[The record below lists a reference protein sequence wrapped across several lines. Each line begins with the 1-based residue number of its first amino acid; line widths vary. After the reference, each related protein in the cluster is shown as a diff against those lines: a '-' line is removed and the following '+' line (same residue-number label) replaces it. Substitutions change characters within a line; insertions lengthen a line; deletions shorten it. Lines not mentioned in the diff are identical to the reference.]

1 MGKLRH
7 KIKLIAN
14 ALTAHSS
21 QLIALILLPLLFSC
35 GKNNSSDEN
44 LKIFKYNESAGILT
58 LDPIYAK
65 DLPHI
70 WACNQIFNGLVAFD
84 DEMNV
89 VPAIA
94 KSWNISDDG
103 MTYTFV
109 LRDDVWFHEDE
120 CFVSKTQR
128 HKDAKTQ
135 RDEDSVTLRLCDP
148 ATRKVTAQDF
158 VYSFN
163 RVLDRKLNSSGSWI
177 FANVYAFNAINDTVL
192 EIKLTQPFPAFL
204 GILSMS
210 YASVVPHEAVEYY
223 GTEFGRHPVGTGP
236 FKYQY
241 WKEGVKLV
249 FRKNPNYFEV
259 IKDTKTQRRKDT
271 KIEFDSA
278 TLRLYDSESLS
289 LCDSATIRLPYYF
302 EVIKDT
308 KTQRRKDTKMQRYK
322 DAKTQR
328 RKDTKIEF
336 DSATLR
342 LYDSESLSLCD
353 SATIRLP
360 YLDAI
365 SISFIV
371 DKQVAFMEFIKGKF
385 HFMSGIDAR
394 YKDELLTRDGQLR
407 SEYEDEIYLIR
418 EPYLNTEYLA
428 FFLGEED
435 TLGKNRSL
443 ALRQAV
449 SYSIDREKMLR
460 YLRNGIGTPG
470 NQGIIPA
477 GLPGYEDAKM
487 QRCKDAKT
495 QRRKDAKI
503 ESDSTTLR
511 LCDSDS
517 LRLCDSESLRLC
529 DSATLNI
536 GYPYNPKKAEQL
548 LKDNDLIGYELK
560 LYTTQDYIDIA
571 KFVQSALT
579 EIGLNCRVE
588 EMMPAALREKRANG
602 NLPFFRSSWV
612 ADYPDA
618 ENYLSLFTTNNFTP
632 QGPNYTHYSNERFDE
647 LYQKSLTCNDLEE
660 RAKIY
665 HEMDSLMMTEAP
677 VVILF
682 YDEVLRFVNK
692 DVEGL
697 GSNPTNMLNLKRVKI
712 NS

>member
-7 KIKLIAN
+7 KFKLLANVFIA
-14 ALTAHSS
+14 HGS
-21 QLIALILLPLLFSC
+21 QLITLILLPLLFSC
-35 GKNNSSDEN
+35 GRNNASDEN

-109 LRDDVWFHEDE
+109 LRDDVYFHEDE

-128 HKDAKTQ
+128 RKDAKTQ
-135 RDEDSVTLRLCDP
+135 RDEDSVTLRLCDS

-177 FANVYAFNAINDTVL
+177 FSNVANSQQLIANSQQPKYAFNAINDTVL
-192 EIKLTQPFPAFL
+192 EIELSQPFPAFL

-249 FRKNPNYFEV
+249 FRKNPIYFEV
-259 IKDTKTQRRKDT
+259 IKDTKTQRRKDA
-271 KIEFDSA
+271 KIESDSA
-278 TLRLYDSESLS
+278 TLR
-289 LCDSATIRLPYYF
+289 
-302 EVIKDT
+302 
-308 KTQRRKDTKMQRYK
+308 
-322 DAKTQR
+322 
-328 RKDTKIEF
+328 
-336 DSATLR
+336 
-342 LYDSESLSLCD
+342 LCD

-428 FFLGEED
+428 FFLGDND
-435 TLGKNRSL
+435 TLGKDRSL
-443 ALRQAV
+443 ALRQTV

-470 NQGIIPA
+470 NNGIIPA
-477 GLPGYEDAKM
+477 GLPGYE
-487 QRCKDAKT
+487 DAKT

-503 ESDSTTLR
+503 ESDSTT
-511 LCDSDS
+511 

-548 LKDNDLIGYELK
+548 LKDNNLIGYELK

-632 QGPNYTHYSNERFDE
+632 QGPNYTHYSNDRFDE

-692 DVEGL
+692 NVEGL
-697 GSNPTNMLNLKRVKI
+697 GSNPTNMLNLKKVRI
-712 NS
+712 D

>member
-1 MGKLRH
+1 M
-7 KIKLIAN
+7 
-14 ALTAHSS
+14 LTAHGS
-21 QLIALILLPLLFSC
+21 QLIALILFLLLFSSC
-35 GKNNSSDEN
+35 VKNNSSDEN

-109 LRDDVWFHEDE
+109 LRDDVYFHEDE
-120 CFVSKTQR
+120 CFKLSANSQQPT
-128 HKDAKTQ
+128 A
-135 RDEDSVTLRLCDP
+135 
-148 ATRKVTAQDF
+148 RKVTAHDF

-177 FANVYAFNAINDTVL
+177 FSNVANSQQLIANSQQPKYAFNAINDTVL
-192 EIKLTQPFPAFL
+192 EIELSQPFPAFL

-259 IKDTKTQRRKDT
+259 EETTRLQDYKTTSD
-271 KIEFDSA
+271 
-278 TLRLYDSESLS
+278 
-289 LCDSATIRLPYYF
+289 LCDSETWRLG
-302 EVIKDT
+302 
-308 KTQRRKDTKMQRYK
+308 
-322 DAKTQR
+322 
-328 RKDTKIEF
+328 
-336 DSATLR
+336 DSVT
-342 LYDSESLSLCD
+342 S
-353 SATIRLP
+353 RLP

-365 SISFIV
+365 SISFII

-428 FFLGEED
+428 FFLGDDD
-435 TLGKNRSL
+435 TLGKERSL

-470 NQGIIPA
+470 NNGIIPA
-477 GLPGYEDAKM
+477 GLPGYEDY
-487 QRCKDAKT
+487 KT
-495 QRRKDAKI
+495 TRQQDHK
-503 ESDSTTLR
+503 LV
-511 LCDSDS
+511 DS
-517 LRLCDSESLRLC
+517 LSCCLVD
-529 DSATLNI
+529 LNI

-632 QGPNYTHYSNERFDE
+632 QGPNYTHYSNAKFDE

-660 RAKIY
+660 RVKIY

-692 DVEGL
+692 NVEGL
-697 GSNPTNMLNLKRVKI
+697 GSNPTNMLNLKRVRI
-712 NS
+712 N

>member
-1 MGKLRH
+1 MK
-7 KIKLIAN
+7 KIL
-14 ALTAHSS
+14 
-21 QLIALILLPLLFSC
+21 LILSLIVLFSSC
-35 GKNNSSDEN
+35 VKNNSDNED

-94 KSWNISDDG
+94 KSWNISEDG

-109 LRDDVWFHEDE
+109 LRDDVYFHEDE
-120 CFVSKTQR
+120 CFEKTARLQ
-128 HKDAKTQ
+128 DYKTTS
-135 RDEDSVTLRLCDP
+135 DLLVDSLSCGLVDLEK
-148 ATRKVTAQDF
+148 TRKVVAQDF

-177 FANVYAFNAINDTVL
+177 FANVDRRQQTTDNGQQSFEYAFAAVNDTIL
-192 EIKLTQPFPAFL
+192 EINLTQPFPAFL
-204 GILSMS
+204 GILSMT
-210 YASVVPHEAVEYY
+210 YASVVPQEAVEYY
-223 GTEFGRHPVGTGP
+223 GAEFGRHPVGTGP

-249 FRKNPNYFEV
+249 FRKNPIYFEV
-259 IKDTKTQRRKDT
+259 EETTRQQDNKTT
-271 KIEFDSA
+271 SN
-278 TLRLYDSESLS
+278 
-289 LCDSATIRLPYYF
+289 LCDSA
-302 EVIKDT
+302 
-308 KTQRRKDTKMQRYK
+308 
-322 DAKTQR
+322 
-328 RKDTKIEF
+328 
-336 DSATLR
+336 
-342 LYDSESLSLCD
+342 SL
-353 SATIRLP
+353 RLP
-360 YLDAI
+360 YLDAV
-365 SISFIV
+365 SISFLI

-394 YKDELLTRDGQLR
+394 YKDELLTRDGNLR
-407 SEYEDEIYLIR
+407 EEYEDEIYLIR

-428 FFLGEED
+428 FFLGDDD
-435 TLGKNRSL
+435 TLSKERSL

-477 GLPGYEDAKM
+477 GLPGF
-487 QRCKDAKT
+487 KDYKT
-495 QRRKDAKI
+495 TRLQDNKLV
-503 ESDSTTLR
+503 DSLSSG
-511 LCDSDS
+511 LVDSD
-517 LRLCDSESLRLC
+517 
-529 DSATLNI
+529 I

-548 LKDNDLIGYELK
+548 LNDNDLIGYELK
-560 LYTTQDYIDIA
+560 LYTTQDYVDIA

-579 EIGLNCRVE
+579 EIGLVCKVE

-632 QGPNYTHYSNERFDE
+632 QGPNYTHYSNEKFDE
-647 LYQKSLTCNDLEE
+647 LYQKSLTCNDLQE

-692 DVEGL
+692 NVEGL
-697 GSNPTNMLNLKRVKI
+697 GSNPTNMLNLKRVDLRQ
-712 NS
+712 

>member
-1 MGKLRH
+1 MSKSAINHNFQL
-7 KIKLIAN
+7 LI
-14 ALTAHSS
+14 LHCT
-21 QLIALILLPLLFSC
+21 LLILLFSSC
-35 GKNNSSDEN
+35 GRDNSHDED

-109 LRDDVWFHEDE
+109 LRDDVYFHEDT
-120 CFVSKTQR
+120 CFAVKSLSHRVAESPSNFLGDLK
-128 HKDAKTQ
+128 
-135 RDEDSVTLRLCDP
+135 
-148 ATRKVTAQDF
+148 TRKVVAEDF

-177 FANVYAFNAINDTVL
+177 FSNVKSSQQPIANSQQLKYAFEAINDTIL
-192 EIKLTQPFPAFL
+192 KIELAQPFPAFL
-204 GILSMS
+204 GILSMT
-210 YASVVPHEAVEYY
+210 YASVVPHEAVDFY

-249 FRKNPNYFEV
+249 FRKNPNYFE
-259 IKDTKTQRRKDT
+259 
-271 KIEFDSA
+271 KIGE
-278 TLRLYDSESLS
+278 E
-289 LCDSATIRLPYYF
+289 RLPY
-302 EVIKDT
+302 I
-308 KTQRRKDTKMQRYK
+308 
-322 DAKTQR
+322 DAV
-328 RKDTKIEF
+328 
-336 DSATLR
+336 
-342 LYDSESLSLCD
+342 
-353 SATIRLP
+353 
-360 YLDAI
+360 
-365 SISFIV
+365 SISFII
-371 DKQVAFMEFIKGKF
+371 DKQVAFMEFVKGKF
-385 HFMSGIDAR
+385 DFMSGIDAR

-407 SEYEDEIYLIR
+407 QEYEDDIYLIR

-428 FFLGEED
+428 FFLGEND
-435 TLGKNRSL
+435 TLGKERSL

-470 NQGIIPA
+470 NYGIIPV
-477 GLPGYEDAKM
+477 GLPGSLE
-487 QRCKDAKT
+487 T
-495 QRRKDAKI
+495 
-503 ESDSTTLR
+503 ENLR
-511 LCDSDS
+511 NSE
-517 LRLCDSESLRLC
+517 SESLG
-529 DSATLNI
+529 DSTSI
-536 GYPYNPKKAEQL
+536 GYPYNPKKAERL
-548 LKDNDLIGYELK
+548 LKDNDLLGYELK

-579 EIGLNCRVE
+579 EVGLNCKVE

-632 QGPNYTHYSNERFDE
+632 QGPNYTHYSNAKFDE
-647 LYQKSLTCNDLEE
+647 LYQKSLTCNDIEE
-660 RAKIY
+660 RARIY

-682 YDEVLRFVNK
+682 YDEVLRFVNNN
-692 DVEGL
+692 VEGL
-697 GSNPTNMLNLKRVKI
+697 GSNPTNMLNLKKVKL
-712 NS
+712 N

>member
-1 MGKLRH
+1 MRKLRH
-7 KIKLIAN
+7 EIKLIAN
-14 ALTAHSS
+14 VLTAHSS
-21 QLIALILLPLLFSC
+21 QLIALLLLPLLFSSC
-35 GKNNSSDEN
+35 VKHNSSDEN

-103 MTYTFV
+103 MTYTFI

-128 HKDAKTQ
+128 RKDAKTQ
-135 RDEDSVTLRLCDP
+135 RDEDSVTLRLCDS

-177 FANVYAFNAINDTVL
+177 FSNVRRQQTTDNGQQTFEYAFNAINDTVL
-192 EIKLTQPFPAFL
+192 EIELSQPFPAFL
-204 GILSMS
+204 GILSMT

-259 IKDTKTQRRKDT
+259 IKDTKTQRHKDA
-271 KIEFDSA
+271 KIES
-278 TLRLYDSESLS
+278 DSESLR
-289 LCDSATIRLPYYF
+289 LCDSAT
-302 EVIKDT
+302 
-308 KTQRRKDTKMQRYK
+308 
-322 DAKTQR
+322 
-328 RKDTKIEF
+328 
-336 DSATLR
+336 
-342 LYDSESLSLCD
+342 LSLCD

-407 SEYEDEIYLIR
+407 DEYQDEIYLIR

-428 FFLGEED
+428 FFLGDDD
-435 TLGKNRSL
+435 TLGKDRSL

-470 NQGIIPA
+470 NNGIIPA
-477 GLPGYEDAKM
+477 GLPGYEDAK
-487 QRCKDAKT
+487 
-495 QRRKDAKI
+495 I
-503 ESDSTTLR
+503 ESDSAT
-511 LCDSDS
+511 
-517 LRLCDSESLRLC
+517 LRLC

-548 LKDNDLIGYELK
+548 LKDNNLIGYELK

-632 QGPNYTHYSNERFDE
+632 QGPNYTHYSNAKFDE
-647 LYQKSLTCNDLEE
+647 LYQKSLTCNNLEE

-692 DVEGL
+692 NIEGL
-697 GSNPTNMLNLKRVKI
+697 GSNPTNMLNLKKVDLKQ
-712 NS
+712 

>member
-1 MGKLRH
+1 MSKSAINHNFQL
-7 KIKLIAN
+7 LI
-14 ALTAHSS
+14 LHCT
-21 QLIALILLPLLFSC
+21 LLILLFSSC
-35 GKNNSSDEN
+35 GRDNSHDED

-94 KSWNISDDG
+94 KSWNISNDG

-109 LRDDVWFHEDE
+109 LRDDVYFHEDT
-120 CFVSKTQR
+120 CFAVKSLSHRVAESPSNFLGDLK
-128 HKDAKTQ
+128 
-135 RDEDSVTLRLCDP
+135 
-148 ATRKVTAQDF
+148 TRKVVAEDF

-177 FANVYAFNAINDTVL
+177 FSNVKSSQQPIANSQQLKYAFEAINDTIL
-192 EIKLTQPFPAFL
+192 KIELAQPFPAFL
-204 GILSMS
+204 GILSMT
-210 YASVVPHEAVEYY
+210 YASVVPHEAVDFY

-249 FRKNPNYFEV
+249 FRKNPNYFE
-259 IKDTKTQRRKDT
+259 
-271 KIEFDSA
+271 KIGE
-278 TLRLYDSESLS
+278 E
-289 LCDSATIRLPYYF
+289 
-302 EVIKDT
+302 
-308 KTQRRKDTKMQRYK
+308 
-322 DAKTQR
+322 
-328 RKDTKIEF
+328 
-336 DSATLR
+336 
-342 LYDSESLSLCD
+342 
-353 SATIRLP
+353 RLP
-360 YLDAI
+360 YLDAV
-365 SISFIV
+365 SISFII
-371 DKQVAFMEFIKGKF
+371 DKQVAFMEFVKGKF
-385 HFMSGIDAR
+385 DFMSGIDAR

-407 SEYEDEIYLIR
+407 QEYEDDIYLIR

-428 FFLGEED
+428 FFLGEND
-435 TLGKNRSL
+435 TLGEERSL

-470 NQGIIPA
+470 NYGIIPV
-477 GLPGYEDAKM
+477 GLPGSLETENL
-487 QRCKDAKT
+487 RNS
-495 QRRKDAKI
+495 
-503 ESDSTTLR
+503 ESENHGDST
-511 LCDSDS
+511 S
-517 LRLCDSESLRLC
+517 
-529 DSATLNI
+529 I
-536 GYPYNPKKAEQL
+536 GYPYNPKKAERL
-548 LKDNDLIGYELK
+548 LKDNDLLGYELK

-579 EIGLNCRVE
+579 EVGLNCKVE

-632 QGPNYTHYSNERFDE
+632 QGPNYTHYSNAKFDE
-647 LYQKSLTCNDLEE
+647 LYQKSLTCNDIEE
-660 RAKIY
+660 RARIY

-682 YDEVLRFVNK
+682 YDEVLRFVNNN
-692 DVEGL
+692 VEGL
-697 GSNPTNMLNLKRVKI
+697 GSNPTNMLNLKKVKL
-712 NS
+712 N

>member
-1 MGKLRH
+1 M
-7 KIKLIAN
+7 
-14 ALTAHSS
+14 
-21 QLIALILLPLLFSC
+21 LILLFFSC
-35 GKNNSSDEN
+35 GRDNSHDED

-103 MTYTFV
+103 MTYTFI
-109 LRDDVWFHEDE
+109 LRDDVYFHEDA
-120 CFVSKTQR
+120 CFRKTTVNSQQSTDIGNMDCR
-128 HKDAKTQ
+128 DALNA
-135 RDEDSVTLRLCDP
+135 S
-148 ATRKVTAQDF
+148 TRKVVAEDF

-177 FANVYAFNAINDTVL
+177 FSNVYSFEAINDTIL
-192 EIKLTQPFPAFL
+192 KIELTQPFPAFL
-204 GILSMS
+204 GILSMT
-210 YASVVPHEAVEYY
+210 YASVVPHEAVDFY

-249 FRKNPNYFEV
+249 FRKNPNYFE
-259 IKDTKTQRRKDT
+259 
-271 KIEFDSA
+271 KIGE
-278 TLRLYDSESLS
+278 E
-289 LCDSATIRLPYYF
+289 
-302 EVIKDT
+302 
-308 KTQRRKDTKMQRYK
+308 
-322 DAKTQR
+322 
-328 RKDTKIEF
+328 
-336 DSATLR
+336 
-342 LYDSESLSLCD
+342 
-353 SATIRLP
+353 RLP
-360 YLDAI
+360 YLDAV
-365 SISFIV
+365 SISFII
-371 DKQVAFMEFIKGKF
+371 DKQVAFMEFVKGKF
-385 HFMSGIDAR
+385 DFMSGIDAR

-407 SEYEDEIYLIR
+407 QEYQDDIYLIR

-428 FFLGEED
+428 FFLGEND
-435 TLGKNRSL
+435 TLGEERSL

-470 NQGIIPA
+470 NYGIIPV
-477 GLPGYEDAKM
+477 GLPGFDVSKSQSLKVSKS
-487 QRCKDAKT
+487 QRHH
-495 QRRKDAKI
+495 
-503 ESDSTTLR
+503 DSATLR
-511 LCDSDS
+511 LCDHK
-517 LRLCDSESLRLC
+517 
-529 DSATLNI
+529 I

-548 LKDNDLIGYELK
+548 LKDNDLLGYELK

-579 EIGLNCRVE
+579 EVGLNCKVE

-632 QGPNYTHYSNERFDE
+632 QGPNYTHYSNAKFDE
-647 LYQKSLTCNDLEE
+647 LYQKSLTCNDIEE
-660 RAKIY
+660 RARIY
-665 HEMDSLMMTEAP
+665 HAMDSLMLTEAP

-692 DVEGL
+692 NVEGL
-697 GSNPTNMLNLKRVKI
+697 GSNPTNMLNLKKVKI
-712 NS
+712 N

>member
-7 KIKLIAN
+7 KFKLIAN
-14 ALTAHSS
+14 ALTAHGS
-21 QLIALILLPLLFSC
+21 QLIALILFLLLFSSC
-35 GKNNSSDEN
+35 VKNNSDSEN

-120 CFVSKTQR
+120 CFEKTTDNGQQTT
-128 HKDAKTQ
+128 DFVQNNSATQ
-135 RDEDSVTLRLCDP
+135 QLSNS
-148 ATRKVTAQDF
+148 ATRKVVAHDF

-177 FANVYAFNAINDTVL
+177 FANVANGQRSTVNSQQSTYAFNAINDTVL
-192 EIKLTQPFPAFL
+192 EIELSQPFPAFL

-259 IKDTKTQRRKDT
+259 EKTPRHQDTKTPSDFGGLETQCLG
-271 KIEFDSA
+271 DSV
-278 TLRLYDSESLS
+278 TS
-289 LCDSATIRLPYYF
+289 
-302 EVIKDT
+302 
-308 KTQRRKDTKMQRYK
+308 
-322 DAKTQR
+322 
-328 RKDTKIEF
+328 
-336 DSATLR
+336 
-342 LYDSESLSLCD
+342 
-353 SATIRLP
+353 RLP

-365 SISFIV
+365 SISFII

-394 YKDELLTRDGQLR
+394 YKDELLTRDGHLR

-428 FFLGEED
+428 FFLGDDD
-435 TLGKNRSL
+435 TLGKERSL

-470 NQGIIPA
+470 NNGIIPA
-477 GLPGYEDAKM
+477 GLPGYEDN
-487 QRCKDAKT
+487 
-495 QRRKDAKI
+495 KI
-503 ESDSTTLR
+503 MI
-511 LCDSDS
+511 
-517 LRLCDSESLRLC
+517 
-529 DSATLNI
+529 DSATQQLSNSATSTI

-632 QGPNYTHYSNERFDE
+632 QGPNYTHYSNAKFDE

-682 YDEVLRFVNK
+682 YDEVLRFVDKN
-692 DVEGL
+692 VEGL
-697 GSNPTNMLNLKRVKI
+697 GSNPTNMLNLKRVRI
-712 NS
+712 N

>member
-1 MGKLRH
+1 MSVKYIPQLLTVICKL
-7 KIKLIAN
+7 
-14 ALTAHSS
+14 
-21 QLIALILLPLLFSC
+21 LILHSTLLILFSSC
-35 GKNNSSDEN
+35 GRDNSHDEE

-109 LRDDVWFHEDE
+109 LRDDVYFHEDE
-120 CFVSKTQR
+120 CFLKTT
-128 HKDAKTQ
+128 DIGYA
-135 RDEDSVTLRLCDP
+135 S
-148 ATRKVTAQDF
+148 TRKVTAHDF

-177 FANVYAFNAINDTVL
+177 FANVNKRQQTFEYAFEAINDTIL
-192 EIKLTQPFPAFL
+192 KIELAQPFPAFL
-204 GILSMS
+204 GILSMT
-210 YASVVPHEAVEYY
+210 YASVVPHEAVDFY

-249 FRKNPNYFEV
+249 FRKNPNYFE
-259 IKDTKTQRRKDT
+259 
-271 KIEFDSA
+271 KIG
-278 TLRLYDSESLS
+278 
-289 LCDSATIRLPYYF
+289 
-302 EVIKDT
+302 EV
-308 KTQRRKDTKMQRYK
+308 
-322 DAKTQR
+322 
-328 RKDTKIEF
+328 
-336 DSATLR
+336 
-342 LYDSESLSLCD
+342 
-353 SATIRLP
+353 RLP
-360 YLDAI
+360 YLDAV
-365 SISFIV
+365 SISFII
-371 DKQVAFMEFIKGKF
+371 DKQVAFMEFVKGKF
-385 HFMSGIDAR
+385 DFMSGIDAR

-407 SEYEDEIYLIR
+407 QEYEDDIYLIR

-428 FFLGEED
+428 FFLGEND
-435 TLGKNRSL
+435 TLGKERSL

-470 NQGIIPA
+470 NYGIIPV
-477 GLPGYEDAKM
+477 GLPGSLETENL
-487 QRCKDAKT
+487 RNS
-495 QRRKDAKI
+495 
-503 ESDSTTLR
+503 ESENHGDST
-511 LCDSDS
+511 S
-517 LRLCDSESLRLC
+517 
-529 DSATLNI
+529 I
-536 GYPYNPKKAEQL
+536 GYPYNPKKAERL
-548 LKDNDLIGYELK
+548 LKDNDLLGYELK

-579 EIGLNCRVE
+579 EIGLNCKVE

-632 QGPNYTHYSNERFDE
+632 QGPNYTHYSNAKFDE
-647 LYQKSLTCNDLEE
+647 LYQKSLTCNDIEE
-660 RAKIY
+660 RARIY

-692 DVEGL
+692 NVEGL
-697 GSNPTNMLNLKRVKI
+697 GSNPTNMLNLKKVKI
-712 NS
+712 N

>member
-1 MGKLRH
+1 MRRLRRNKL
-7 KIKLIAN
+7 LVN
-14 ALTAHSS
+14 ALADHCSR
-21 QLIALILLPLLFSC
+21 LMALVLFLLLFSSC
-35 GKNNSSDEN
+35 VKSNSDNEN

-94 KSWNISDDG
+94 KSWDISEDG

-109 LRDDVWFHEDE
+109 LRDDVYFHEDE
-120 CFVSKTQR
+120 CFEKTTRLQ
-128 HKDAKTQ
+128 DYKTTS
-135 RDEDSVTLRLCDP
+135 DLLVDLEK
-148 ATRKVTAQDF
+148 TRKVVAQDF

-177 FANVYAFNAINDTVL
+177 FANAYAFNAVNDTIL

-204 GILSMS
+204 GILSMT

-249 FRKNPNYFEV
+249 LRKNPIYFEV
-259 IKDTKTQRRKDT
+259 EETTRQQDNKTT
-271 KIEFDSA
+271 SN
-278 TLRLYDSESLS
+278 
-289 LCDSATIRLPYYF
+289 
-302 EVIKDT
+302 
-308 KTQRRKDTKMQRYK
+308 
-322 DAKTQR
+322 
-328 RKDTKIEF
+328 
-336 DSATLR
+336 
-342 LYDSESLSLCD
+342 LCD

-360 YLDAI
+360 YLDAV
-365 SISFIV
+365 SISFLV

-394 YKDELLTRDGQLR
+394 YKDELLTRDGNL
-407 SEYEDEIYLIR
+407 SEEYEDEIYLIR

-428 FFLGEED
+428 FFLGDDD
-435 TLGKNRSL
+435 TLSKERSL

-477 GLPGYEDAKM
+477 GLPGF
-487 QRCKDAKT
+487 KDYKT
-495 QRRKDAKI
+495 TRPQDHK
-503 ESDSTTLR
+503 LV
-511 LCDSDS
+511 DS
-517 LRLCDSESLRLC
+517 LSCGLVDS
-529 DSATLNI
+529 NI

-548 LKDNDLIGYELK
+548 LNDNDLIGYELK
-560 LYTTQDYIDIA
+560 LYTTQDYVDIA

-579 EIGLNCRVE
+579 EIGLVCKVE

-618 ENYLSLFTTNNFTP
+618 ENYLSLFTTSNFTP
-632 QGPNYTHYSNERFDE
+632 QGPNYTHYSNEKFDE
-647 LYQKSLTCNDLEE
+647 LYQKSLTCNDLQE

-692 DVEGL
+692 NVEGL
-697 GSNPTNMLNLKRVKI
+697 GSNPTNMLNLKRVDLRQ
-712 NS
+712 

>member
-1 MGKLRH
+1 MIRSRYK
-7 KIKLIAN
+7 KIIATALIAHCS
-14 ALTAHSS
+14 LI
-21 QLIALILLPLLFSC
+21 IALILFSC
-35 GKNNSSDEN
+35 GSKKNDNEN

-94 KSWNISDDG
+94 KSWAISDDG

-109 LRDDVWFHEDE
+109 LRDDVYFHEDE
-120 CFVSKTQR
+120 CFVKTPRRQ
-128 HKDAKTQ
+128 DAKTP
-135 RDEDSVTLRLCDP
+135 RLLLGDSVTRSLGDLSK
-148 ATRKVTAQDF
+148 TRKVVAQDF

-177 FANVYAFNAINDTVL
+177 FSNVERRQRTTGNGQQTFEYAFAAVNDTVL
-192 EIKLTQPFPAFL
+192 EIKLSRPFPAFL
-204 GILSMS
+204 GILSMT
-210 YASVVPHEAVEYY
+210 YASVVPQEAVEYY
-223 GTEFGRHPVGTGP
+223 GTEFGRHPIGTGP
-236 FKYQY
+236 FKFQY

-249 FRKNPNYFEV
+249 FRKNPIYFETV
-259 IKDTKTQRRKDT
+259 
-271 KIEFDSA
+271 KI
-278 TLRLYDSESLS
+278 SES
-289 LCDSATIRLPYYF
+289 
-302 EVIKDT
+302 
-308 KTQRRKDTKMQRYK
+308 QN
-322 DAKTQR
+322 
-328 RKDTKIEF
+328 
-336 DSATLR
+336 LR
-342 LYDSESLSLCD
+342 ISESHDDSVTRSLGD
-353 SATIRLP
+353 SIRLP
-360 YLDAI
+360 YLDAV
-365 SISFIV
+365 SISFLI

-407 SEYEDEIYLIR
+407 DEYQDEIYLIR

-428 FFLGEED
+428 FFLGDDD
-435 TLGKNRSL
+435 TLGKDRSL

-477 GLPGYEDAKM
+477 GLPGYEDAK
-487 QRCKDAKT
+487 T
-495 QRRKDAKI
+495 PRRQDTKLG
-503 ESDSTTLR
+503 DSVTR
-511 LCDSDS
+511 S
-517 LRLCDSESLRLC
+517 LGVLE
-529 DSATLNI
+529 I

-548 LKDNDLIGYELK
+548 LKDNALVGYELK

-579 EIGLNCRVE
+579 EVGLNCKVE

-632 QGPNYTHYSNERFDE
+632 QGPNYTHYSNEKFDE
-647 LYQKSLTCNDLEE
+647 LYQKSLTCNDLQE

-665 HEMDSLMMTEAP
+665 REMDSLMMTEAP

-697 GSNPTNMLNLKRVKI
+697 GSNPTNMLNLKSVDLRR
-712 NS
+712 

>member
-1 MGKLRH
+1 MSKSAINHNFQL
-7 KIKLIAN
+7 LI
-14 ALTAHSS
+14 LHCT
-21 QLIALILLPLLFSC
+21 LLILLFSSC
-35 GKNNSSDEN
+35 GRDNSHDED

-109 LRDDVWFHEDE
+109 LRDDVYFHEDT
-120 CFVSKTQR
+120 CFAVKSLSHRVAESPSNFLGDLK
-128 HKDAKTQ
+128 
-135 RDEDSVTLRLCDP
+135 
-148 ATRKVTAQDF
+148 TRKVVAEDF

-177 FANVYAFNAINDTVL
+177 FSNVYSFYALNDTIL
-192 EIKLTQPFPAFL
+192 KIELTQPFPAFL
-204 GILSMS
+204 GILSMT
-210 YASVVPHEAVEYY
+210 YASVVPHEAVDFY

-249 FRKNPNYFEV
+249 FRKNPNYFE
-259 IKDTKTQRRKDT
+259 
-271 KIEFDSA
+271 KIGEE
-278 TLRLYDSESLS
+278 RLS
-289 LCDSATIRLPYYF
+289 
-302 EVIKDT
+302 
-308 KTQRRKDTKMQRYK
+308 
-322 DAKTQR
+322 
-328 RKDTKIEF
+328 
-336 DSATLR
+336 
-342 LYDSESLSLCD
+342 
-353 SATIRLP
+353 
-360 YLDAI
+360 YLDAV
-365 SISFIV
+365 SISFII
-371 DKQVAFMEFIKGKF
+371 DKQVAFMEFVKGKF
-385 HFMSGIDAR
+385 DFMSGIDAR

-407 SEYEDEIYLIR
+407 QEYEDDIYLIR

-428 FFLGEED
+428 FFLGEND
-435 TLGKNRSL
+435 TLGEERSL

-470 NQGIIPA
+470 NYGIIPV
-477 GLPGYEDAKM
+477 GLPGAWEQGTGDWE
-487 QRCKDAKT
+487 QGVPFSSPVP
-495 QRRKDAKI
+495 
-503 ESDSTTLR
+503 ESRSRVLSQT
-511 LCDSDS
+511 
-517 LRLCDSESLRLC
+517 
-529 DSATLNI
+529 I

-548 LKDNDLIGYELK
+548 LKDNDLLGYELK

-579 EIGLNCRVE
+579 EVGLNCKVE

-632 QGPNYTHYSNERFDE
+632 QGPNYTHYSNAKFDK
-647 LYQKSLTCNDLEE
+647 LYQKSLTCNDVEE
-660 RAKIY
+660 RARIY
-665 HEMDSLMMTEAP
+665 HEMDSLIMTEAP

-692 DVEGL
+692 NVEGL
-697 GSNPTNMLNLKRVKI
+697 GSNPTNMLNLKKVKI
-712 NS
+712 N

>member
-1 MGKLRH
+1 MRRLRRNKLLVNVLADHCSR
-7 KIKLIAN
+7 LM
-14 ALTAHSS
+14 ALV
-21 QLIALILLPLLFSC
+21 LFLLLFSSC
-35 GKNNSSDEN
+35 VKSNSDNEN
-44 LKIFKYNESAGILT
+44 LKIFKYNESSGILT

-94 KSWNISDDG
+94 KSWDISEDG

-109 LRDDVWFHEDE
+109 LRDDVYFHEDE
-120 CFVSKTQR
+120 CFEKTTRLQ
-128 HKDAKTQ
+128 DYKTTS
-135 RDEDSVTLRLCDP
+135 DLLVDSLSCGLVDLEK
-148 ATRKVTAQDF
+148 TRKVVAQDF

-163 RVLDRKLNSSGSWI
+163 RVLDRKLNSSGAWI
-177 FANVYAFNAINDTVL
+177 FANVYAFNAVNDTIL
-192 EIKLTQPFPAFL
+192 EINLTQPFPAFL
-204 GILSMS
+204 GILSMT

-259 IKDTKTQRRKDT
+259 EETTRQQDNKTT
-271 KIEFDSA
+271 SN
-278 TLRLYDSESLS
+278 
-289 LCDSATIRLPYYF
+289 LCDS
-302 EVIKDT
+302 V
-308 KTQRRKDTKMQRYK
+308 
-322 DAKTQR
+322 
-328 RKDTKIEF
+328 
-336 DSATLR
+336 
-342 LYDSESLSLCD
+342 SL
-353 SATIRLP
+353 RLP
-360 YLDAI
+360 YLDAV
-365 SISFIV
+365 SISFLV

-394 YKDELLTRDGQLR
+394 YKDELLTRDGNLR
-407 SEYEDEIYLIR
+407 EEYEDEIYLIR

-428 FFLGEED
+428 FFLGDDD
-435 TLGKNRSL
+435 TLSKERSL

-477 GLPGYEDAKM
+477 GLPGF
-487 QRCKDAKT
+487 KDYKT
-495 QRRKDAKI
+495 TRPQDHK
-503 ESDSTTLR
+503 LV
-511 LCDSDS
+511 DS
-517 LRLCDSESLRLC
+517 LSCGLVDS
-529 DSATLNI
+529 NI

-548 LKDNDLIGYELK
+548 LNDNDLIGYELK
-560 LYTTQDYIDIA
+560 LYTTQDYVDIA

-579 EIGLNCRVE
+579 EIGLVCKVE

-632 QGPNYTHYSNERFDE
+632 QGPNYTHYSNEKFDE
-647 LYQKSLTCNDLEE
+647 LYQKSLTCNDLQE

-692 DVEGL
+692 NVEGL
-697 GSNPTNMLNLKRVKI
+697 GSNPTNMLNLKRVDLRQ
-712 NS
+712 

>member
-1 MGKLRH
+1 M
-7 KIKLIAN
+7 
-14 ALTAHSS
+14 LTAHGS
-21 QLIALILLPLLFSC
+21 QLIALILFLLLFSSC
-35 GKNNSSDEN
+35 VKNNSSDEN

-103 MTYTFV
+103 MTYTFI

-120 CFVSKTQR
+120 CFEKTTDNRQR
-128 HKDAKTQ
+128 TTAIVQNISATQ
-135 RDEDSVTLRLCDP
+135 QLSNS
-148 ATRKVTAQDF
+148 ATRIVTAHDF

-177 FANVYAFNAINDTVL
+177 FSNVYAFNAINDTVL

-249 FRKNPNYFEV
+249 FRKNPNYFEFE
-259 IKDTKTQRRKDT
+259 KTPRCQDTKTPSDFELATQQLSN
-271 KIEFDSA
+271 SA
-278 TLRLYDSESLS
+278 T
-289 LCDSATIRLPYYF
+289 
-302 EVIKDT
+302 
-308 KTQRRKDTKMQRYK
+308 Q
-322 DAKTQR
+322 
-328 RKDTKIEF
+328 
-336 DSATLR
+336 
-342 LYDSESLSLCD
+342 
-353 SATIRLP
+353 RLP

-365 SISFIV
+365 SISFII

-428 FFLGEED
+428 FFLGDND
-435 TLGKNRSL
+435 TLGKERSL

-470 NQGIIPA
+470 NNGIIPA
-477 GLPGYEDAKM
+477 GLPGYEDAKIM
-487 QRCKDAKT
+487 
-495 QRRKDAKI
+495 I
-503 ESDSTTLR
+503 
-511 LCDSDS
+511 
-517 LRLCDSESLRLC
+517 
-529 DSATLNI
+529 DSATQQLSNSATSTI

-632 QGPNYTHYSNERFDE
+632 QGPNYTHYSNAKFDE

-665 HEMDSLMMTEAP
+665 HEMDSLMMTAAP
-677 VVILF
+677 AAILF

-692 DVEGL
+692 NVEGL
-697 GSNPTNMLNLKRVKI
+697 GSNPTNMLNLKKVRI
-712 NS
+712 N